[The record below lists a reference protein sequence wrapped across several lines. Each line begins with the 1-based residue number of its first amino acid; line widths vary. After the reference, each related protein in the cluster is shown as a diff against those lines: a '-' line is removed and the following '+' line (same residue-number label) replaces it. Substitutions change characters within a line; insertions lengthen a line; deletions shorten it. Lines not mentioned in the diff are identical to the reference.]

1 MTMHPNTK
9 EHSEVSHREDRQ
21 SSPPRQEAPLPPE
34 RPEGDGQMGERYLR
48 LFYEPELVDGEETYS
63 AVYHFV
69 TYVLKGEPLGQCFA
83 AYNAAWNAAADHVER
98 RLNGGGETC

>member
-1 MTMHPNTK
+1 M
-9 EHSEVSHREDRQ
+9 E
-21 SSPPRQEAPLPPE
+21 
-34 RPEGDGQMGERYLR
+34 ERYLR

-63 AVYHFV
+63 VVYHLV
-69 TYVLKGEPLGQCFA
+69 TYVLKSEPLGQCFA

>member
-1 MTMHPNTK
+1 MPATQS
-9 EHSEVSHREDRQ
+9 SEKAPRRRDERQ